1 MTDDVKLENEKV
13 KKTKIK
19 LIPKIL
25 DTDKEFYWFD
35 LIKCKYKINEIYYE
49 IYLPASF
56 LKIHEFLPKD
66 IDIKNKENDKKD
78 GKEYLFN
85 FDCLKVNDK
94 TLKEYFDTCEENKND
109 INFDILIKY
118 CKPLYY
124 LQETKDAYMR
134 DRKQSNNVLKQ
145 EFKDFYCLFAQKEL
159 DIKNNL
165 SKIYHWFKL
174 FILFRCIKIG
184 GIPEHYDKELSEN
197 ESELKK
203 IRITKFFSLETDNAT
218 IAPLDGELDN
228 ERSIYIKKFYALIWN
243 TISEKDMYN
252 VINTIVLVKYM
263 EKELINLVE
272 RTLYEINNNRIIKD
286 NNNIY
291 VMSAKSCMNTF
302 IKGYRDYR
310 EQNKYYKA
318 LCIKLKNLPISAI
331 CLVEIYLMNYR
342 KKLYWRK
349 VINDISNKMIIECD
363 FNNFEKL
370 RYIINNYIGKFKI
383 NENDILQD
391 FLSNMKKEDRDW
403 ILSFLYPEDTSE
415 KNKKKK
421 LKRIFC
427 IIEKAYGYYFMKK
440 IYSNSNIYNID
451 YEDFSNISNYL
462 YENKDLYKD
471 DDIYNIWRK
480 YLYDIFILIWL
491 VYNLKLKKSDS
502 FFVEGLKY
510 THSGISSKKNINK
523 LTLKTIYNEFNK
535 DIEEIDN
542 AVVEV
547 LIEVFIRYEGL
558 LQENCSKTKLEIYD
572 KYFALVSKIVYRELD
587 NYLKDIRKI
596 IRDVS

>member
-1 MTDDVKLENEKV
+1 MIDEVKFENKEV
-13 KKTKIK
+13 KNKKNKIK
-19 LIPKIL
+19 LIPKTS
-25 DTDKEFYWFD
+25 DMDKEFNWFD
-35 LIKCKYKINEIYYE
+35 LIKCEYKINSICYE

-56 LKIHEFLPKD
+56 LKIHEFLSKD
-66 IDIKNKENDKKD
+66 IVINDK
-78 GKEYLFN
+78 EQYVFN
-85 FDCLKVNDK
+85 FDYLKVNDK
-94 TLKEYFDTCEENKND
+94 TLKEYFDTCERNKED

-118 CKPLYY
+118 FKPLYY
-124 LQETKDAYMR
+124 SQETKNAYGKA
-134 DRKQSNNVLKQ
+134 RKQSNNVLKQ

-184 GIPEHYDKELSEN
+184 GIPKNYDEELSKN
-197 ESELKK
+197 KSKLKK
-203 IRITKFFSLETDNAT
+203 IHITKFFSLETDNAT
-218 IAPLDGELDN
+218 IAPLNGELNN

-272 RTLYEINNNRIIKD
+272 RTLYEINSNRIIKD

-291 VMSAKSCMNTF
+291 IMSAKSCIYNFRKRYRTY
-302 IKGYRDYR
+302 IKY
-310 EQNKYYKA
+310 NNYYNA
-318 LCIKLKNLPISAI
+318 LHIKLKNLPINAI
-331 CLVEIYLMNYR
+331 CLVEIYLINYR
-342 KKLYWRK
+342 KTLYWRK
-349 VINDISNKMIIECD
+349 VINDISGKTIIGYD
-363 FNNFEKL
+363 FDNFEKL
-370 RYIINNYIGKFKI
+370 RCIINNYIRKFKI
-383 NENDILQD
+383 KENDILQD
-391 FLSNMKKEDRDW
+391 FLSNIRKEDRDW
-403 ILSFLYPEDTSE
+403 ILSFLYSEDTSE

-440 IYSNSNIYNID
+440 IYSNSTIYKID

-462 YENKDLYKD
+462 HENKDLYND
-471 DDIYNIWRK
+471 DDLYNIWRK

-491 VYNLKLKKSDS
+491 VYNLKLEKSDS

-510 THSGISSKKNINK
+510 THSGISSKKNINR

-535 DIEEIDN
+535 DIKEIDN

-572 KYFALVSKIVYRELD
+572 KYFALVSKIVYRELN

>member
-1 MTDDVKLENEKV
+1 MTDDVKLENEEV

-440 IYSNSNIYNID
+440 IYSNIYNID

-572 KYFALVSKIVYRELD
+572 KYFALVSKIVYRELN

>member
-1 MTDDVKLENEKV
+1 MTDDVKLENEEV

-310 EQNKYYKA
+310 EQNKFYKA

-391 FLSNMKKEDRDW
+391 FLSNMKKEDSDW

-440 IYSNSNIYNID
+440 IYSNIYNID

-572 KYFALVSKIVYRELD
+572 KYFALVSKIVYRELN

>member
-1 MTDDVKLENEKV
+1 MTDDVKLENEEV
-13 KKTKIK
+13 EKTKIE
-19 LIPKIL
+19 LIPKTS
-25 DTDKEFYWFD
+25 DMDKEFNWFD
-35 LIKCKYKINEIYYE
+35 LIKCEYKINSICYE

-56 LKIHEFLPKD
+56 FKIHEFLSKD
-66 IDIKNKENDKKD
+66 INIKDKEQ
-78 GKEYLFN
+78 YVFN

-165 SKIYHWFKL
+165 SKIYHWFRL

-440 IYSNSNIYNID
+440 IYSNIYNID

-572 KYFALVSKIVYRELD
+572 KYFALVSKIVYRELN

>member
-1 MTDDVKLENEKV
+1 MTDDVKLKNEEV

-310 EQNKYYKA
+310 EQNKFYKA

-440 IYSNSNIYNID
+440 IYSNIYNID

-572 KYFALVSKIVYRELD
+572 KYFALVSKIVYRELN

>member
-1 MTDDVKLENEKV
+1 MTDDVKLENEEV

-263 EKELINLVE
+263 EKKLINLVE

-440 IYSNSNIYNID
+440 IYSNIYNID

-572 KYFALVSKIVYRELD
+572 KYFALVSKIVYRELN

>member
-1 MTDDVKLENEKV
+1 MTDDVKLENEEV
-13 KKTKIK
+13 EKTKID
-19 LIPKIL
+19 LIPKTS
-25 DTDKEFYWFD
+25 DMDKEFNWFD
-35 LIKCKYKINEIYYE
+35 LIKCEYKINSICYE

-56 LKIHEFLPKD
+56 FKIHEFLSKD
-66 IDIKNKENDKKD
+66 INIKDKEQ
-78 GKEYLFN
+78 YVFN

-118 CKPLYY
+118 CRPLYY
-124 LQETKDAYMR
+124 SQKTKDAYMR

-228 ERSIYIKKFYALIWN
+228 ERYIYIKKFYALIWN

-318 LCIKLKNLPISAI
+318 LCIKLKNLPINAI

-363 FNNFEKL
+363 FNNFDE
-370 RYIINNYIGKFKI
+370 
-383 NENDILQD
+383 
-391 FLSNMKKEDRDW
+391 LSIQVRH
-403 ILSFLYPEDTSE
+403 
-415 KNKKKK
+415 
-421 LKRIFC
+421 
-427 IIEKAYGYYFMKK
+427 
-440 IYSNSNIYNID
+440 
-451 YEDFSNISNYL
+451 
-462 YENKDLYKD
+462 
-471 DDIYNIWRK
+471 
-480 YLYDIFILIWL
+480 
-491 VYNLKLKKSDS
+491 
-502 FFVEGLKY
+502 FF
-510 THSGISSKKNINK
+510 
-523 LTLKTIYNEFNK
+523 
-535 DIEEIDN
+535 
-542 AVVEV
+542 
-547 LIEVFIRYEGL
+547 
-558 LQENCSKTKLEIYD
+558 
-572 KYFALVSKIVYRELD
+572 
-587 NYLKDIRKI
+587 
-596 IRDVS
+596 

>member
-1 MTDDVKLENEKV
+1 
-13 KKTKIK
+13 
-19 LIPKIL
+19 
-25 DTDKEFYWFD
+25 
-35 LIKCKYKINEIYYE
+35 
-49 IYLPASF
+49 
-56 LKIHEFLPKD
+56 
-66 IDIKNKENDKKD
+66 
-78 GKEYLFN
+78 
-85 FDCLKVNDK
+85 
-94 TLKEYFDTCEENKND
+94 
-109 INFDILIKY
+109 
-118 CKPLYY
+118 
-124 LQETKDAYMR
+124 
-134 DRKQSNNVLKQ
+134 
-145 EFKDFYCLFAQKEL
+145 
-159 DIKNNL
+159 
-165 SKIYHWFKL
+165 
-174 FILFRCIKIG
+174 
-184 GIPEHYDKELSEN
+184 
-197 ESELKK
+197 
-203 IRITKFFSLETDNAT
+203 
-218 IAPLDGELDN
+218 
-228 ERSIYIKKFYALIWN
+228 
-243 TISEKDMYN
+243 
-252 VINTIVLVKYM
+252 
-263 EKELINLVE
+263 
-272 RTLYEINNNRIIKD
+272 
-286 NNNIY
+286 
-291 VMSAKSCMNTF
+291 
-302 IKGYRDYR
+302 
-310 EQNKYYKA
+310 
-318 LCIKLKNLPISAI
+318 
-331 CLVEIYLMNYR
+331 
-342 KKLYWRK
+342 
-349 VINDISNKMIIECD
+349 MIIECD

-510 THSGISSKKNINK
+510 THSGISSKKYINK

-542 AVVEV
+542 AIVEV

>member
-1 MTDDVKLENEKV
+1 MTDDVKLENEEV

-310 EQNKYYKA
+310 EQNKFYKA

-440 IYSNSNIYNID
+440 IYSNIYNID

-572 KYFALVSKIVYRELD
+572 KYFALVSKIVYRELN

>member
-1 MTDDVKLENEKV
+1 MTDDVKLENEEV

-383 NENDILQD
+383 NKNDILQD

-440 IYSNSNIYNID
+440 IYSNIYNID

-572 KYFALVSKIVYRELD
+572 KYFALVSKIVYRELN